1 MKPRFFVF
9 IAVIVAA
16 VVLYQ
21 KYPGLRAAVDGAAS
35 KHLGW
40 TDEAIKDD
48 PAGFIKFAQSELA
61 ESIASFEQSRA
72 DISTQ
77 KRTAEEKL
85 KLLQSKLENADNF
98 ATALKAQYQT
108 AKANNS
114 FPVVAANRP
123 YTEEQVIDQVE
134 ELLAEKARS
143 QKLIDQY
150 TGILAT
156 ADTRRAQLTERISES
171 KFKLDELEAQAT
183 QVSIDKLSAQ
193 ADELLA
199 QVNTVL
205 VDNGK
210 LARGETGDPVR
221 PLDQLMAEFDKTA
234 AAAPTSAPKTEA
246 LAFLNN

>member
-1 MKPRFFVF
+1 MKPRLLVF
-9 IAVIVAA
+9 IGVIVAA
-16 VVLYQ
+16 VVMYQ
-21 KYPGLRAAVDGAAS
+21 KFPGLRAAVDGATS

-40 TDEAIKDD
+40 TEEAIRDD
-48 PAGFIKFAQSELA
+48 PAAFIKYAQSELTK
-61 ESIASFEQSRA
+61 SIASFEQSRA
-72 DISTQ
+72 DISAQ

-85 KLLQSKLENADNF
+85 TSLRTKLENADNF

-108 AKANNS
+108 AKSNGS
-114 FPVVAANRP
+114 FPIVAASRP

-171 KFKLDELEAQAT
+171 GFKLDELEAQAT
-183 QVSIDKLSAQ
+183 QVSIDKLSAE
-193 ADELLA
+193 ADQLLA
-199 QVNTVL
+199 QVNDVL

-210 LARGETGDPVR
+210 LAQGETNDPVR
-221 PLDQLMAEFDKTA
+221 SLDQLMADFDKTA
-234 AAAPTSAPKTEA
+234 AAAPTQAPKSEA
-246 LAFLNN
+246 LAFLEN